1 MLSNNED
8 SNDDIIEQSTVSVN
22 IKRPAKMKRSLSSMI
37 TNTNSIVVTQNMAVQ
52 SAFNSQAI
60 SNFEDLQEKV
70 KKLRKSREQFNTI
83 EEKDEIDFNEAFST
97 PIQKHNFV
105 RKLAVKDKCV
115 DCQKKFKFGKCLL
128 KCSDCGIICHIEC
141 ECNIALPC
149 TETANMVTPKINSEK
164 CSTTP
169 SSSAAAMTPE
179 RGRNFLKQK
188 KQQLFQSPMKF
199 PEKDNLATTPK
210 TNFENRSTPLHH
222 ALTPEIGRNFRR
234 QKKPQLFQSPGI

>member
-1 MLSNNED
+1 MLSNED
-8 SNDDIIEQSTVSVN
+8 SNDDIIEQSSVSVSN
-22 IKRPAKMKRSLSSMI
+22 KRPGKMKRSLSSMI
-37 TNTNSIVVTQNMAVQ
+37 TNNGNSIVISQNMAQQ

-70 KKLRKSREQFNTI
+70 KKLRKSREQYYTI
-83 EEKDEIDFNEAFST
+83 EENDEIDFNEAFST

-115 DCQKKFKFGKCLL
+115 DCQKKFKFGKSML

-149 TETANMVTPKINSEK
+149 TETANMATPKINSEK
-164 CSTTP
+164 CPTP
-169 SSSAAAMTPE
+169 ASSATMTPE
-179 RGRNFLKQK
+179 RGRNFLKQT

-199 PEKDNLATTPK
+199 SEKENLATPK
-210 TNFENRSTPLHH
+210 TNFANRLTPSHH
-222 ALTPEIGRNFRR
+222 AMTPERGRNFRR

>member
-1 MLSNNED
+1 MLTNED
-8 SNDDIIEQSTVSVN
+8 SSNDDIIEQSTVSVS

-37 TNTNSIVVTQNMAVQ
+37 TNPNSIVVTQNMAVQ

-149 TETANMVTPKINSEK
+149 TETANMAGTPQINSEK
-164 CSTTP
+164 HPNP
-169 SSSAAAMTPE
+169 SSSTMTPE
-179 RGRNFLKQK
+179 QRGRNFLKQK
-188 KQQLFQSPMKF
+188 K
-199 PEKDNLATTPK
+199 
-210 TNFENRSTPLHH
+210 
-222 ALTPEIGRNFRR
+222 
-234 QKKPQLFQSPGI
+234 

>member
-1 MLSNNED
+1 MLSNED
-8 SNDDIIEQSTVSVN
+8 PDDDIIEKSTVSVS
-22 IKRPAKMKRSLSSMI
+22 KRPGIMKRSLSSMI
-37 TNTNSIVVTQNMAVQ
+37 TNAHQ
-52 SAFNSQAI
+52 SALNSQAI

-115 DCQKKFKFGKCLL
+115 DCQKKFKFGKSLL

-164 CSTTP
+164 CLTTP
-169 SSSAAAMTPE
+169 SSSAAAMTLE

-188 KQQLFQSPMKF
+188 KQHLFQSPMKF
-199 PEKDNLATTPK
+199 SEKENLATTPK